1 MILQYLITVLFFINT
16 LRGVSGLQMLG
27 LALPDLIKL
36 GEASETARILGIV
49 APDEELFQR
58 QPDLP
63 YQVDRNEE

>member
-1 MILQYLITVLFFINT
+1 
-16 LRGVSGLQMLG
+16 LRGVSGLEMLC

-63 YQVDRNEE
+63 HQVNGNEE